1 MVINTICVIQG
12 RLGSKRFPNKILKPI
27 AKNLS
32 VIQFLIRR
40 INKSKKID
48 KIIFATS
55 KNQNNDLIKKIL
67 VKENCEIFFGDENNV
82 LKRFNDSVK
91 KYKFRDIVR
100 ITADCPFVDPK
111 VIDKMLYIHKKDNYD
126 FTHNTSTFPDGLDVE
141 IFKYKFLK
149 KATVKAKS
157 NYEKEHVTPF
167 IKNIKNLKLFN
178 YNLDKDYSNLRV
190 TLDYPEDYNLIKKIY
205 GKLFKIKKYGYQD
218 IIKIMKKNKNLTKI
232 NQKYNKLDGSK
243 ILSGQKLWKRANE
256 IIPGGTMLF
265 SKNPDLFLPV
275 KWPAYFEKS
284 KGCKIWDVDKI
295 AYHDLSLMGVGTNIL
310 GYSNPVVDREVI
322 KTIKNGNMTTLN
334 SFQEIELAERLI
346 DLHPWADMA
355 RFTRSGGEANAVAIR
370 IARATSGKDNVAI
383 CGYHGW
389 HDWYLASNLKDKNNL
404 DKHLMKNVPYSGVP
418 SRLKNSCH
426 PFEYNN
432 FNQLKYLVERKNIG
446 VIKMEVHRNEEPRNH
461 FLSKVRKLASDKNI
475 VLIFDECTSGFRKT
489 FGGLHKYY
497 KITPD
502 IAIFGK
508 ALGNGYAINAV
519 IGKKSIMD
527 KTNNTFISSTFWTE
541 RIGPTAALATLR
553 EMEKIKSWDVIS
565 SIGKKIKKQWSSISK
580 INSVSIDIQGI
591 DALPN
596 FIFKSKNHLKYKT
609 FVTQEML
616 KRKILASNSIYCS
629 ISHTDKVMN
638 KYFDLLNKFFYKIS
652 KIEKNELNL
661 EDCLKSPV
669 CLSGL
674 RNIK

>member
-1 MVINTICVIQG
+1 
-12 RLGSKRFPNKILKPI
+12 
-27 AKNLS
+27 
-32 VIQFLIRR
+32 
-40 INKSKKID
+40 
-48 KIIFATS
+48 
-55 KNQNNDLIKKIL
+55 
-67 VKENCEIFFGDENNV
+67 
-82 LKRFNDSVK
+82 
-91 KYKFRDIVR
+91 
-100 ITADCPFVDPK
+100 
-111 VIDKMLYIHKKDNYD
+111 
-126 FTHNTSTFPDGLDVE
+126 
-141 IFKYKFLK
+141 
-149 KATVKAKS
+149 
-157 NYEKEHVTPF
+157 
-167 IKNIKNLKLFN
+167 
-178 YNLDKDYSNLRV
+178 
-190 TLDYPEDYNLIKKIY
+190 
-205 GKLFKIKKYGYQD
+205 
-218 IIKIMKKNKNLTKI
+218 
-232 NQKYNKLDGSK
+232 
-243 ILSGQKLWKRANE
+243 
-256 IIPGGTMLF
+256 
-265 SKNPDLFLPV
+265 
-275 KWPAYFEKS
+275 
-284 KGCKIWDVDKI
+284 
-295 AYHDLSLMGVGTNIL
+295 
-310 GYSNPVVDREVI
+310 
-322 KTIKNGNMTTLN
+322 
-334 SFQEIELAERLI
+334 
-346 DLHPWADMA
+346 
-355 RFTRSGGEANAVAIR
+355 
-370 IARATSGKDNVAI
+370 
-383 CGYHGW
+383 
-389 HDWYLASNLKDKNNL
+389 
-404 DKHLMKNVPYSGVP
+404 
-418 SRLKNSCH
+418 
-426 PFEYNN
+426 
-432 FNQLKYLVERKNIG
+432 
-446 VIKMEVHRNEEPRNH
+446 MEVHRNEEPRNH

-596 FIFKSKNHLKYKT
+596 FIYKSKNHLKYKT

-638 KYFDLLNKFFYKIS
+638 KYFDLLNEVFYKIS